1 FPVFLHP
8 DTREEYALARTERKT
23 GHGYAGFAL
32 CCAQDITLEEDL
44 RRRDRTIDA
53 IAEDEPGNI
62 IDPSQRRRVREQK
75 LLRHVSPAFAE
86 DPVRILRIARFA
98 ARYHHLSFR
107 IAEETLALMR
117 SMVASGEADHLVAER
132 VWKEMQRALGERSP
146 A

>member
-1 FPVFLHP
+1 
-8 DTREEYALARTERKT
+8 YQ
-23 GHGYAGFAL
+23 G
-32 CCAQDITLEEDL
+32 
-44 RRRDRTIDA
+44 RRDL
-53 IAEDEPGNI
+53 
-62 IDPSQRRRVREQK
+62 EQK

-98 ARYHHLSFR
+98 ARYHYLGFR

-146 A
+146 AVFVSVLRDCNALTRVLPELDH